1 MLLNIALKFPRLAR
15 PRPVLATVST
25 EKYTFLSELRKKR
38 KQNCLRH
45 ICGKKILQLLQL
57 KFEIREKF
65 KCKQMMCP

>member
-25 EKYTFLSELRKKR
+25 EKYTFLSELREKR

-45 ICGKKILQLLQL
+45 ICGKKILQL
-57 KFEIREKF
+57 
-65 KCKQMMCP
+65 CS